1 MGNIESST
9 RNIIEV
15 TDSVRR
21 MNTFNADPNKME
33 DEIEVCR
40 MRIRV
45 WFERAAEAYEKDS
58 IALSKDALL
67 RWWQYRHALAELEGT
82 EPPEQPK
89 APIYYFAWREDSKHT
104 SSFYR
109 RPSSDPDQPA
119 LVPLRPRPYAGAGEI
134 ELPLPESPQEGWI

>member
-15 TDSVRR
+15 PDSVPR
-21 MNTFNADPNKME
+21 MITFNADPKKME

-40 MRIRV
+40 VRIRV
-45 WFERAAEAYEKDS
+45 WFGRAAEAYEKDAV
-58 IALSKDALL
+58 ALSKDALL
-67 RWWQYRHALAELEGT
+67 RWWQYRFALAELEGT
-82 EPPEQPK
+82 ELPEQPK

-109 RPSSDPDQPA
+109 RPGSDPDQPA
-119 LVPLRPRPYAGAGEI
+119 LVPLRPRPDAGAGEI
-134 ELPLPESPQEGWI
+134 ELPLPDAPQQGWI